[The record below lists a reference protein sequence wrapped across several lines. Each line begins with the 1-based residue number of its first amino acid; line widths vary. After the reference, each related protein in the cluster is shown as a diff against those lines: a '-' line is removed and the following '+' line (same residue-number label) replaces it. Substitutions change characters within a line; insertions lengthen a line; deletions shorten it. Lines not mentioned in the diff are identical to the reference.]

1 LSAEVS
7 LRVRALR
14 LLARRE
20 YSRAELQ
27 AKLAPHAGQPQ
38 ELEQLLAEFEGKGWL
53 SEKRFVD
60 AVVTTR
66 RARFGAARVIRELQ
80 QKGVSEEGV
89 ERARALL
96 LEGEYE
102 AARIVWQKKFG
113 HLPRDLAERAKQTR
127 FLAWRGFSSDIV
139 RRLLGTRDE

>member
-1 LSAEVS
+1 LSTEVS

-27 AKLAPHAGQPQ
+27 AKLAPHADQPGDV
-38 ELEQLLAEFEGKGWL
+38 EQLLAEFEGKGWL

-60 AVVTTR
+60 AVVSTR
-66 RARFGAARVIRELQ
+66 RSRFGAARVLSELQ

-89 ERARALL
+89 ARAQSLL
-96 LEGEYE
+96 AEGELE
-102 AARIVWQKKFG
+102 AARAVWQKKFG
-113 HLPRDLAERAKQTR
+113 HLPRDLAERAKQAR
-127 FLAWRGFSSDIV
+127 FLAGRGFSSDIV
-139 RRLLGTRDE
+139 RRLLGGRDE